1 MMITCRR
8 MAALVRTC
16 CDGTVAATP
25 LGPNDVSSD
34 GAAGLPDCVLGLPWP
49 PRQGELGDLGTPHA
63 GAGAPLPVG
72 GPNDCSMSE
81 LMSDRKLVRESC
93 TDERFF
99 RRVFMAGLSLPI
111 G

>member
-1 MMITCRR
+1 MITCRR

-16 CDGTVAATP
+16 DDGTVAVTP

-34 GAAGLPDCVLGLPWP
+34 ASAPGLPDCVLGLP
-49 PRQGELGDLGTPHA
+49 PRQGELGDLGTLPA
-63 GAGAPLPVG
+63 AAGAPFPVG

-81 LMSDRKLVRESC
+81 LMSDRKLVRKSC